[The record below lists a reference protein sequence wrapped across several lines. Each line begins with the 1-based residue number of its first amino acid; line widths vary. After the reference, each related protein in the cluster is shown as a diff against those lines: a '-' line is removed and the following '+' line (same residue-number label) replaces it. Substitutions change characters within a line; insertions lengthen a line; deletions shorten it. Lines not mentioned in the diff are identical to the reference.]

1 MTSSIATWTTLLLIA
16 SVVGVFARRLHV
28 PYSVGLVVTGIGLAL
43 LPWHP
48 PVILSRELVYNG
60 ILPPLIFEAAFEL
73 RWEALRRNLAL
84 VVLLATV
91 GVLLSALVT
100 GAVMTGLIHW
110 PISAGLLFGILM
122 AATDP
127 VSVLATLKEIG
138 AHGRLALLIEAE
150 SLLNDGTAAVLFA
163 IVIGFVTGEPLTY
176 KAVAITLGATI
187 VIGLLA
193 GAIVAGVVLAIIGR
207 TDDHLIEAALTAVAA
222 YGSFLLAEHF
232 GGSGILAT
240 LTAGMLLGNLAP
252 RWGFFSE
259 AGDRAVRS
267 TWELITFLANS
278 VVFLL
283 IGLAEGHE
291 DFGGLRWTATVA
303 VIAMLAGRVAAVYP
317 VCVLFSRG
325 PNRVGVAQQHALVW
339 GGLRGALGLAL
350 VLSIPETFPWRHP
363 IVVVT
368 FAVVAF
374 SIIVQGLTCRPLLR
388 QACRTDGPSVRK
400 SRVASMNA

>member
-1 MTSSIATWTTLLLIA
+1 MTSSIAPWAVLLLIA
-16 SVVGVFARRLHV
+16 SVVGVVARRLHV
-28 PYSVGLVVTGIGLAL
+28 PYSVGLVVAGIGLAV

-48 PVILSRELVYNG
+48 SVVLSRELVYTG
-60 ILPPLIFEAAFEL
+60 ILPPLIFEATFEL
-73 RWEALRRNLAL
+73 RWEALRRNLA
-84 VVLLATV
+84 VVVVLATV

-100 GAVMTGLIHW
+100 GAVMAGLVHW
-110 PISAGLLFGILM
+110 PISAGLLFGILI

-138 AHGRLALLIEAE
+138 ARGRLALLIEAE

-163 IVIGFVTGEPLTY
+163 IAIGFISGEPLTY
-176 KAVAITLGATI
+176 GAVVITLCATLA
-187 VIGLLA
+187 IGLLA
-193 GAIVAGVVLAIIGR
+193 GAIVAGIVLAIAGR
-207 TDDHLIEAALTAVAA
+207 TDDHLIEVALTTVAA
-222 YGSFLLAEHF
+222 YGSFLLAERF

-267 TWELITFLANS
+267 TWEFIAFLANS
-278 VVFLL
+278 LVFLL
-283 IGLAEGHE
+283 IGLAEGRA
-291 DFGGLRWTATVA
+291 DFGGLRWTAGAAIIA
-303 VIAMLAGRVAAVYP
+303 VLAGRAAAVYP
-317 VCVLFSRG
+317 VCALFSRG
-325 PNRVGVAQQHALVW
+325 PNRVGGAQQHALVW

-350 VLSIPETFPWRHP
+350 VLSIPESYAWRDP

-368 FAVVAF
+368 FGVVAF

-388 QACRTDGPSVRK
+388 WACRTDSP
-400 SRVASMNA
+400 